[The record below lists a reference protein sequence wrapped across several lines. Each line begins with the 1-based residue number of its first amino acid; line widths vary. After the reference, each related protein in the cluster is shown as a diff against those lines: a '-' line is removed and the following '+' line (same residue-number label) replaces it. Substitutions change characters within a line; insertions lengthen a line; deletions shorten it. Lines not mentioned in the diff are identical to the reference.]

1 MWICRDWAGSHIFLD
16 KPART
21 NNGYKEDEWY
31 SYLSSLDDV
40 LPVRDMVNEFTKP
53 TGRCTPPTP
62 TSPSTRAATR
72 KATTSCARSA
82 SSA

>member
-1 MWICRDWAGSHIFLD
+1 MNRRNNIGRIEVWICRDWAGSHIFLD

-40 LPVRDMVNEFTKP
+40 LPVRDMVNEFTKDWDINHKP
-53 TGRCTPPTP
+53 EKITI
-62 TSPSTRAATR
+62 
-72 KATTSCARSA
+72 KFEIL
-82 SSA
+82 